1 MRSQDRAAHGAS
13 ATAVAGASWRPLLTG
28 SLRDR
33 ALDTVDRLVHDLDR
47 EDGNAGRDASLS
59 TGAAGLAVCHAA
71 LARAGHDRR
80 AGDLACARLDEAVD
94 ALGSAR
100 MVPSLFAG
108 FTGIAW
114 AAELVDR
121 LLDEEDEDRND
132 GIDHA
137 LAGWVDRYEG
147 DDLPY
152 DLIHGLTG
160 LGAYALTRW
169 PRPGAVRC
177 LAGVV
182 DQLARRARQD
192 EAGTYWWTSPT
203 LLPGPRKQQHPEG
216 GVDVG
221 VAHGIA
227 GVIPL
232 LARVQALELCNETVG
247 PLLDGAVRWLSAHVA
262 DTPSGPVLP
271 AFLPTGSRWSG
282 PARTAWCYG
291 SPGVSA
297 ALLLAALDA
306 RRSAWYELAVSL
318 GLEAVGRPLEETGVT
333 DAGFCHGSAGVAHLF
348 NRLSQLTGMREFED
362 AARLWFERTL
372 QACAVPLGDGTSPA
386 AATAAVPWRGAG
398 VLEGAAG
405 VALALLAACTD
416 DEPVWDR
423 MFLVTSPAD
432 AGVRG

>member
-1 MRSQDRAAHGAS
+1 MRSLDRGARGAP
-13 ATAVAGASWRPLLTG
+13 ATAVAGASWRPLLSG
-28 SLRDR
+28 PLRDQ
-33 ALDTVDRLVHDLDR
+33 ALETVDRLVHDLDR
-47 EDGNAGRDASLS
+47 WDGHAGPDASLS
-59 TGAAGLAVCHAA
+59 TGAAGMAVCSAA
-71 LARAGHDRR
+71 LARAAGDRR
-80 AGDLACARLDEAVD
+80 AGELADMRLDEAVA

-100 MVPSLFAG
+100 MAPSLFAG

-132 GIDHA
+132 EIDQA
-137 LAGWVDRYEG
+137 LAGWISRYDG

-160 LGAYALTRW
+160 LGAYALARW

-182 DQLARRARQD
+182 DQLGRRARHD
-192 EAGTYWWTSPT
+192 EAGTCWWTSPA
-203 LLPGPRKQQHPEG
+203 LLQGPRRTQHPDG
-216 GVDVG
+216 GVDLG

-232 LARVQALELCNETVG
+232 LARIRVLEPAIDQAG
-247 PLLDGAVRWLSAHVA
+247 PLLDGAVRWLSAHVT
-262 DTPSGPVLP
+262 DTPSDPVLP
-271 AFLPTGSRWSG
+271 AFVPAGSRPG
-282 PARTAWCYG
+282 PSRTAWCYG

-297 ALLLAALDA
+297 ALLLAALDTG
-306 RRSAWYELAVSL
+306 RPAWRELAVSL
-318 GLEAVGRPLEETGVT
+318 ALESAGRPLERTGVT

-348 NRLSQLTGMREFED
+348 NRLSQLTGMSRFED
-362 AARLWFERTL
+362 AARHWFEHTL
-372 QACAVPLGDGTSPA
+372 QACSVPLREGPSPA
-386 AATAAVPWRGAG
+386 SVPVPWQGAG

-423 MFLVTSPAD
+423 MFLVASPAP
-432 AGVRG
+432 AGVPG